1 MRPHRAESDGEQA
14 EAHIKMSAAHLSD
27 WPQIREILVRGI
39 RGGHATFDTEADVP
53 DGATWFA
60 GKLPGLVFKAVSP
73 VGSMLG
79 WCALAPVSSRRVYA
93 GVAEVSVY
101 VLPEAQG
108 QRVGTALLRHL
119 VAAAE
124 AAGIWTLQASIFP
137 ENVASI
143 RLHRHCGFRVVGV
156 RERIGQH
163 HGVWRDTVL
172 MERRAAAP

>member
-1 MRPHRAESDGEQA
+1 MGELRGSGLRI
-14 EAHIKMSAAHLSD
+14 EAASLTD
-27 WPQIREILVRGI
+27 WTEIREIYVRGI
-39 RGGHATFDTEADVP
+39 RSGHATFEMEEDVP

-60 GKLPGLVFKAVSP
+60 SKLPGLVFKAVTSA
-73 VGSMLG
+73 GSMLG
-79 WCALAPVSSRRVYA
+79 WSALAPVSSRRAYS

-108 QRVGTALLRHL
+108 QGAGAALLRHL

-137 ENVASI
+137 ENEASV
-143 RLHRHCGFRVVGV
+143 RLHRRCGFRVVGM

-163 HGVWRDTVL
+163 HGLWRDTVL
-172 MERRAAAP
+172 MERRAATP